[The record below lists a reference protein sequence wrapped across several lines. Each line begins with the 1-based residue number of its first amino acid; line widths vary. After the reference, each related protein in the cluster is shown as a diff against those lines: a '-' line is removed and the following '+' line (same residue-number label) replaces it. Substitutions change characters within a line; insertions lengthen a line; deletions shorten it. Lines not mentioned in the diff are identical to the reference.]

1 MVSKILVVD
10 DEPDLE
16 VLLRQKFRKKIKEN
30 ELEFFFASN
39 GVEALAKLA
48 DKPDID
54 MVLTDINMPQMDGLT
69 LLQKIKELNP
79 FLKAVIV
86 SAYGDMENIR
96 RAMNLGAFDFLVKP
110 INFQD
115 LEITTQRTLSQIE
128 QIKCILEKEFIAKQN
143 QVELS
148 NKIHQN
154 EKKLAQFLNAVPI
167 GICAVDAE
175 SRLAYINQNGQKILG
190 MDETERVI
198 GEKITDIYQAYFSD
212 SQKIDPFDRQP
223 IMRAFQGEKVT
234 VDNFEIQRKD
244 RIIPLEIS
252 ATPIYNREGEIVYAI
267 AIFQDIT
274 QRKQAE
280 MERIKSAQKEA
291 LLQHLNFLANYDSL
305 TKIANRRRCDEYIKQ
320 EWQRMAWEKQSL
332 SLIVAKID
340 RFQEYQDYCGDRN
353 AENCLIEVTKAIR
366 TIAERPGYLISRYS
380 NETFVLVL
388 PNSDRDR
395 AANLAEQIRQ
405 AVKNLEIENP
415 RADLDRYVTISLGI
429 ASTIPSGELSYK
441 TLISKANSI
450 LDRAI
455 ELGGDRVC
463 DDRSLSN

>member
-1 MVSKILVVD
+1 
-10 DEPDLE
+10 
-16 VLLRQKFRKKIKEN
+16 
-30 ELEFFFASN
+30 
-39 GVEALAKLA
+39 
-48 DKPDID
+48 

-198 GEKITDIYQAYFSD
+198 GEKI
-212 SQKIDPFDRQP
+212 DPFDRQP

-353 AENCLIEVTKAIR
+353 AENSLIEVTKAIR

-380 NETFVLVL
+380 NE
-388 PNSDRDR
+388 
-395 AANLAEQIRQ
+395 
-405 AVKNLEIENP
+405 
-415 RADLDRYVTISLGI
+415 
-429 ASTIPSGELSYK
+429 
-441 TLISKANSI
+441 
-450 LDRAI
+450 
-455 ELGGDRVC
+455 
-463 DDRSLSN
+463 RSFF